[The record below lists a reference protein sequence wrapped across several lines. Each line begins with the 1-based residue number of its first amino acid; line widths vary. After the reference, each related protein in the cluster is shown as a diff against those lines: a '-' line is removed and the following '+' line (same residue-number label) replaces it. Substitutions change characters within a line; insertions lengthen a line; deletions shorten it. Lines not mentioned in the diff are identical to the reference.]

1 MTGTFR
7 DPSGSLFDVDGRI
20 LRNIR
25 GPQAAAFRSMVDS
38 AVVKSL
44 IERGLL
50 VATRPIEASEV
61 PAALRGRDGE
71 WFGHERI
78 GFVSV
83 PAEWS
88 AMMLAH
94 AARHTLT
101 IGLEL
106 LRDGYVLKD
115 ATPANV
121 LFRGAR
127 PVFVDLPSIERFA
140 GGNGLWLARHQF
152 ETCFLLPLMASLDL
166 GYPIQSALADPAT
179 GLSHERLARLY
190 GPRRWW
196 SVDRVRHVALAAAL
210 GGGTRG
216 AEAALARPTSGRAS
230 DLEKAKYVLEQSL
243 RGLLRAIDR
252 LEGRLRQRDSHWSAY
267 AATRSH
273 YADED
278 LRLKREFVGAVL
290 EAGKPCWVLDVGANT
305 GEFSMMAAAVS
316 AETVA
321 VDLDEVSV
329 SAIHATAAGSRL
341 PIQALVVDLS
351 QPTPASG
358 WCNHERKSFL
368 ERAQGRFDLALM
380 LAVGHHLRVTAG
392 IPLDQILDTGLRI
405 GGGSL
410 LFEFV
415 PTTDPMF
422 RSIARGRE
430 PLYADNT
437 VENCRTLLESRGR
450 IEKSVTL
457 PNGRTLFWVR
467 GAAVG

>member
-71 WFGHERI
+71 WFEHERI

-216 AEAALARPTSGRAS
+216 AEAALPRPTSGRAS

-290 EAGKPCWVLDVGANT
+290 EAGKPRWVLDVGANT
-305 GEFSMMAAAVS
+305 GEFSAMAAAAS

-341 PIQALVVDLS
+341 PIQALVVDL
-351 QPTPASG
+351 
-358 WCNHERKSFL
+358 FL
-368 ERAQGRFDLALM
+368 KLALLFQQAGHLIGVKIRVAEFFADRVEVVDQVDLVLHSLLDDLPDGFGLIKLGLLLEIAGGVAGRDVDLAVEVLVDAGQDFQKRA
-380 LAVGHHLRVTAG
+380 LA
-392 IPLDQILDTGLRI
+392 
-405 GGGSL
+405 
-410 LFEFV
+410 
-415 PTTDPMF
+415 
-422 RSIARGRE
+422 
-430 PLYADNT
+430 
-437 VENCRTLLESRGR
+437 
-450 IEKSVTL
+450 
-457 PNGRTLFWVR
+457 
-467 GAAVG
+467 